1 MRIIPKTNI
10 QQEYQDSKLNKNHYH
25 LIAFV
30 LGCSSFKHGVLIEMK
45 NKVLALSVLAIA
57 VSSQVKA
64 QQDDVE
70 RIIVTG
76 SRIVESIDE
85 VPASVTIITKKEIE
99 AQLEISSDIQNLLAI
114 HVPGL
119 SVGTG
124 TSSNFAQTLRGRAA
138 LVMIDGIP
146 QSTPLR
152 NGAVGM
158 KTLDPSVIERIE
170 VIKGATSMYGN
181 GAAGGIINYI
191 TKKSGASGT
200 FNLETS
206 ISTRFSAVKFE
217 DSVGEKVTSTASGT
231 LNDFSYVAS
240 LGFEENGILRDAE
253 GDALGTHYGL
263 SEGKTYNYFTKLDY
277 QIDDDKNIGFTYN
290 YYESQQ
296 DSDWIDINGNISK
309 GEKTYAIDDP
319 ANRPAKAEPQGPRG
333 NHNFQ
338 LKYSDAEIFTNTQ
351 LDLDAYKQSI
361 ENVFY
366 YATRFANP
374 DLGLAGGQSLI
385 KSEKQGLRATLNS
398 QFEWDSI
405 EGTFIYGVD
414 GLEDTTS
421 QPLVDG
427 RFWAPEMD
435 MTNIAGFFQ
444 SKWVVNDDLII
455 KAGLRKENIDITVD
469 DYNTIKICK
478 SAIQCSVPI
487 AVKGDTIKF
496 DATTYNLGLRYN
508 VSQEFSPY
516 ISYSEGADIP
526 DLGSLL
532 RKATVSDISSIQTQA
547 AIVKNYEV
555 GFVSEFDQLRLE
567 LSTYKSTSDLGSKN
581 VLDEKTGIYL
591 IKRAPQKT
599 WGYEGVISY
608 RVSSALDVNATY
620 SYVEGKHTE
629 TDEYIG
635 GRQISAPKGTVAAN
649 WRPIEALQLSL
660 TYLHVS
666 DRNRFERNE
675 EGNYTGDHGEV
686 KGYNVF
692 NASSHYDFGTWSV
705 FAGIENLF
713 NQDYFPARSQA
724 LTYKGFNV
732 KGLGTTVNMGVKF
745 SL

>member
-1 MRIIPKTNI
+1 MSFARGRM
-10 QQEYQDSKLNKNHYH
+10 L
-25 LIAFV
+25 A
-30 LGCSSFKHGVLIEMK
+30 FKHGVLIEMK

-85 VPASVTIITKKEIE
+85 VPASVTIISKKEIE
-99 AQLEISSDIQNLLAI
+99 AQLEISSDIQNLLAM

-146 QSTPLR
+146 QSTPLK
-152 NGAVGM
+152 NGAVDM

-170 VIKGATSMYGN
+170 IIKGATSMYGN

-191 TKKSGASGT
+191 TKKSGASGA
-200 FNLETS
+200 FNLDTS
-206 ISTRFSAVKFE
+206 ISTRFSAVKLE
-217 DSVGEKVTSTASGT
+217 DSVGEKITSTASGT

-263 SEGKTYNYFTKLDY
+263 SEGKTYNYFTKVDY
-277 QIDDDKNIGFTYN
+277 QIDDDKSIGFTYN

-296 DSDWIDINGNISK
+296 NSDWIDINGNISK

-319 ANRPAKAEPQGPRG
+319 ENRPPQAEPQGPRG

-338 LKYSDAEIFTNTQ
+338 LKYSDAEIFANTQ
-351 LDLDAYKQSI
+351 LNLDVYKQSI
-361 ENVFY
+361 ETVFY

-385 KSEKQGLRATLNS
+385 KSEKEGLRATLNS

-414 GLEDTTS
+414 VLEDTTS

-435 MTNIAGFFQ
+435 MTNVAGFFQ
-444 SKWVVNDDLII
+444 SKWVINDDLII

-478 SAIQCSVPI
+478 SSTQCSVPI

-496 DATTYNLGLRYN
+496 DATTYNFGMRYN
-508 VSQEFSPY
+508 AAQEFSPY

-547 AIVKNYEV
+547 AIVKNYEI
-555 GFVSEFDQLRLE
+555 GFVSEFDQLRFE
-567 LSTYKSTSDLGSKN
+567 VTTYKSTSDLGSKN

-599 WGYEGVISY
+599 WGYEGIVSY
-608 RVSSALDVNATY
+608 RISSELNVNATY

-635 GRQISAPKGTVAAN
+635 GRQISAPKGTVVTN
-649 WRPIEALQLSL
+649 WYPTDALKLSL
-660 TYLHVS
+660 TYLHVG
-666 DRNRFERNE
+666 DRNRFERND
-675 EGNYTGDHGEV
+675 EGNYTGDQGEI
-686 KGYNVF
+686 KGYNIF
-692 NASSHYDFGTWSV
+692 NASSSYDFGNWSV